1 MGKKFY
7 VIYTNN
13 IIKGRCEDKAEW
25 KLFKFQ
31 RGDDY
36 YMKKITMDD
45 IGDDAELLKD
55 LENLPYLVTPVFT
68 EKLLMFT
75 DEEEYLL
82 NSLDQLLMEMS
93 FTIDRNLNNLKSL
106 KLKDTDKEYIRLF
119 LRTLKHIVNQGQLE
133 NIEDEDNFDTYYNS
147 EEMIKHIIK

>member
-13 IIKGRCEDKAEW
+13 IIKGTCQDKAEW

-31 RGDDY
+31 RGGDY

-45 IGDDAELLKD
+45 IGDDTDLLED
-55 LENLPYLVTPVFT
+55 LQNLPHLVTPVFT

-82 NSLDQLLMEMS
+82 SSLDQLLMEMS
-93 FTIDRNLNNLKSL
+93 FTIDRNLNMMKSI
-106 KLKDTDKEYIRLF
+106 KLKDSDKEYIIQF
-119 LRTLKHIVNQGQLE
+119 LRTLKNIVNQGQLE
-133 NIEDEDNFDTYYNS
+133 TIEDEDNFDTYYNS